1 MDKELKMKQMELMI
15 KMKEKSDS
23 EEVSTLEPLMIV
35 STPKPPV
42 NYRNTSERERE
53 RVCACV

>member
-1 MDKELKMKQMELMI
+1 
-15 KMKEKSDS
+15 MKEKSDS

-53 RVCACV
+53 RECVRVCDRQY